1 MANCSECLSSRD
13 GLGRENCRVWTLN
26 GGDIPPPRQKGEAN
40 QYEESSR
47 DHRDR
52 SAPNRSS
59 LSEGSHLTGA
69 KLTADKIFRTVL
81 LGIPWLSPLASVATS
96 AISRAIPPIDRVRNG
111 VITSQRLN
119 AKQLDDGIGD
129 TLVSVNTIVQ

>member
-1 MANCSECLSSRD
+1 
-13 GLGRENCRVWTLN
+13 
-26 GGDIPPPRQKGEAN
+26 
-40 QYEESSR
+40 
-47 DHRDR
+47 
-52 SAPNRSS
+52 
-59 LSEGSHLTGA
+59 
-69 KLTADKIFRTVL
+69 VL
-81 LGIPWLSPLASVATS
+81 LGFPWLSPLASVATS